1 MTSTLRLGQILKG
14 SLSTY
19 TITKQLQDS
28 VWVATNLA
36 GEKTIIK
43 SVHHWRL
50 ENERD
55 VLCRFQDCAP
65 GLRPLVDEI
74 ERGAGTEEAP
84 AIVLK
89 WFEDDAL
96 DTARRRRFTRGEV
109 KYVAKTVLEALE
121 VLHGE
126 GFVHTGMWTSD
137 DVRILLLDDINGMA
151 DIKPDNILVNYNPLV
166 EFDPKSTR
174 IITARLADL
183 GNTVPNDS
191 EYARDGFPIGAPI
204 FRSPEAALRL
214 PWGCSTD
221 VWSLGTTATHKSHL
235 GPELPHL
242 QTPVPADHEEYELEI
257 LMKHCQFFGP
267 YPLSYKDLAN
277 LETQNVLA
285 YVMNTVGGATSGRD
299 MRKPFYLIREAE
311 ILKED
316 RTFLGR
322 MMRLD
327 PRDRPTATE
336 LLGDEW
342 FDDPGDDFPLG
353 KRST

>member
-14 SLSTY
+14 SLSSY

-28 VWVATNLA
+28 VYLATNLT
-36 GEKTIIK
+36 GEKSIIK

-55 VLCRFQDCAP
+55 VLRRFQDRAP
-65 GLRPLVDEI
+65 GLRPLVDDT
-74 ERGAGTEEAP
+74 ERGGDAEEAP
-84 AIVLK
+84 TIVLK

-96 DTARRRRFTRGEV
+96 NASGRRRFTRM
-109 KYVAKTVLEALE
+109 
-121 VLHGE
+121 
-126 GFVHTGMWTSD
+126 MWEYWCWMYAYER
-137 DVRILLLDDINGMA
+137 V

-174 IITARLADL
+174 ISTARLADL

-191 EYARDGFPIGAPI
+191 EYARNGFPIGVPI

-221 VWSLGTTATHKSHL
+221 IWSLGTTLISLIWGLNFHL
-235 GPELPHL
+235 FKP
-242 QTPVPADHEEYELEI
+242 PVPADHEEYELEI
-257 LMKHCQFFGP
+257 LMKHCQYFGP

-285 YVMNTVGGATSGRD
+285 
-299 MRKPFYLIREAE
+299 EAE
-311 ILKED
+311 ISKED
-316 RTFLGR
+316 KDFLGK
-322 MMRLD
+322 MMLLD
-327 PRDRPTATE
+327 PRDRLTATE
-336 LLGDEW
+336 LLMDEW
-342 FDDPGDDFPLG
+342 FEDPGDDFPSG
-353 KRST
+353 NRST